1 MRVSGGYFEETGRGG
16 PLLMLSLHKKYV
28 EEIFD
33 DRGFIKDYRL
43 VCPENFNFAY
53 DVVDEIAQH
62 EPDRKALVWCDPAG
76 NEKVF
81 TYGEL
86 KYYSDKTANLFK
98 NKGIAKGD
106 RVMVILKRHYQF
118 WFVILALHKIGAVI
132 IPATF
137 LLTAH
142 DVVYRAN
149 AAGVKAIVCTG
160 QGNVAAQ
167 IDEALPECQTVQ
179 IKMML
184 NGSREGWED
193 FMALMESA
201 DSRLERIATEADEPM
216 LLYFSS
222 GTTGN
227 PKMALHNYRYALAH
241 LTTAKYWQNVQPEG
255 LHLTIA
261 DTGWGKAAWGKLYG
275 QMFLESCVFVYD
287 FDKFVPAEILSLV
300 EKYSITS
307 LCCPPTMFRFLL
319 QEDIARY
326 NLSSLEYCTIAGEAL
341 NPDVFNNWYKLTGI
355 KLMEGFGQ
363 TETTVLIANLTGSQP
378 KPGSMGKPVPH
389 YDIDIVD
396 DNGVS
401 VEPGVTGEVV
411 VRTDRGVP
419 MGLFMCYYRDD
430 SKTKEVWNN
439 GIYHTGDTAWKDED
453 GYLWYVGRT
462 DDIIKSSGY
471 RIGPFEIESVL
482 VEHPAVMECAV
493 TGVPDELRGNLVKA
507 TVVLKN
513 GYEPSEQLKKELQDF
528 VKKVTAPYKYPRI
541 IEFVSE
547 LPKTVNGKIRR
558 VEIRNRQP
566 EN

>member
-1 MRVSGGYFEETGRGG
+1 
-16 PLLMLSLHKKYV
+16 MLSLHKKYV